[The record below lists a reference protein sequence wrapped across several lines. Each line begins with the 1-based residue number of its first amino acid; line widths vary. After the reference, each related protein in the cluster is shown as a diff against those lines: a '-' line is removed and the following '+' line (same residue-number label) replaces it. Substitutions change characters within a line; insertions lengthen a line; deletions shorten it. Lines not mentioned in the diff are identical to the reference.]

1 MAKKTKTKK
10 VPKGYHRMPN
20 GKLMK
25 DSAMNKK
32 KKKILMAKQNAL
44 QKIESHEK
52 LCRIMQKLTHDKI
65 NIIEDRVKRLEKILL
80 ICTGSLISAMG
91 YVIITML
98 GL

>member
-1 MAKKTKTKK
+1 M
-10 VPKGYHRMPN
+10 
-20 GKLMK
+20 
-25 DSAMNKK
+25 
-32 KKKILMAKQNAL
+32 KQNAL

-65 NIIEDRVKRLEKILL
+65 NRIEERVKRLEKILL
-80 ICTGSLISAMG
+80 ICTGSLITGMG

>member
-1 MAKKTKTKK
+1 M
-10 VPKGYHRMPN
+10 
-20 GKLMK
+20 
-25 DSAMNKK
+25 
-32 KKKILMAKQNAL
+32 KQNAL

-65 NIIEDRVKRLEKILL
+65 NRIEDKVKRLEKILL

>member
-1 MAKKTKTKK
+1 
-10 VPKGYHRMPN
+10 
-20 GKLMK
+20 
-25 DSAMNKK
+25 
-32 KKKILMAKQNAL
+32 MAKQNAL

-80 ICTGSLISAMG
+80 ICTGSLITGMG
-91 YVIITML
+91 YLIITML

>member
-1 MAKKTKTKK
+1 
-10 VPKGYHRMPN
+10 
-20 GKLMK
+20 
-25 DSAMNKK
+25 
-32 KKKILMAKQNAL
+32 MAKQNAL

-65 NIIEDRVKRLEKILL
+65 NRIEERVKRLEKILL
-80 ICTGSLISAMG
+80 ICTGSLITGMG